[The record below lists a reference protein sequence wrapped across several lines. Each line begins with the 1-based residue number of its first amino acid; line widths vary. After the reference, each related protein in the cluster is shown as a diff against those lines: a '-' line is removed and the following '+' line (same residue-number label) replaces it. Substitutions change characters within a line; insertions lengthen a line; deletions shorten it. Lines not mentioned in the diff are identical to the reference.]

1 MKKQNKKEWEEKKFK
16 ELNNLTFEEWWKMG
30 EEENRNFIHQLL
42 KEERLKTEQK
52 GFGKGFKRCVREK
65 VTDLDGKTIYCLE
78 KSEKEIRQ
86 KFADELIKR
95 IEKCY
100 QTSGISIEKILEI
113 IKKAKEEK

>member
-1 MKKQNKKEWEEKKFK
+1 
-16 ELNNLTFEEWWKMG
+16 MG

-86 KFADELIKR
+86 EFVDELMKK
-95 IEKCY
+95 IEKKFTQGENTRFSDRNLKY
-100 QTSGISIEKILEI
+100 HDGYNEALSDIIEI
-113 IKKAKEEK
+113 IKKTIIN